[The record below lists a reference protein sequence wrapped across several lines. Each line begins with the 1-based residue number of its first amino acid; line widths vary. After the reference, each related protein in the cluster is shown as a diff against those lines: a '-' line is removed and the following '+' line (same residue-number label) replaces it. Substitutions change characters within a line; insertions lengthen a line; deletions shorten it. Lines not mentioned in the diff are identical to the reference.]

1 MKKWTAKEL
10 LCNSRGLDDGY
21 VFLHKDHPLS
31 KETHFIMGA
40 DEYTKNKFLLSDIG
54 KISCFFG
61 YFRKPLSHEIH
72 SLDDDSSVP
81 LPATSNKIS
90 RSSDVFSGPIEPNQ
104 AVCFAFTEPDIK
116 GHISEILQGAVLPPS
131 VLTDEDRRI
140 RRPRLNRGGDTI
152 ANLGGSNKSHKS
164 GYGSMNI
171 NSYERDLAI
180 KSGRGGQLN
189 QAGTRT
195 WGSLEPTPKRYNSGQ
210 YSVTPQVPTMQRWQP
225 PTSRPPP
232 STNFPPPPPHPSQ
245 QWPQQQ
251 NQQFSQGYNQQ
262 QQQYNMNTGVYN
274 QQAMAAMTGIVHG
287 QSPQQ
292 QWGGN
297 ANYPNQ
303 SIPLPQQQ
311 QNYIH
316 QPNYGLPPNYNQPN
330 SNQSGFAFNQ
340 QGQRYQQQQAQSHF
354 AFNRQGMHQQQQQQ
368 QQQVQP
374 QTGGRANLTNLRA
387 QLMSTLQKQRKN
399 D

>member
-31 KETHFIMGA
+31 RATQFILGS
-40 DEYTKNKFLLSDIG
+40 EEFTKNNFFLADIG
-54 KISCFFG
+54 KVSCFFG

-81 LPATSNKIS
+81 LPATSSNIS
-90 RSSDVFSGPIEPNQ
+90 RASDVFSGPIDPNE
-104 AVCFAFTEPDIK
+104 AVCFAFTEPEIK
-116 GHISEILQGAVLPPS
+116 GHISEILQGAALLPS

-171 NSYERDLAI
+171 SSYERELAV

-189 QAGTRT
+189 QAGTRS
-195 WGSLEPTPKRYNSGQ
+195 WGSMEPTPKRYHSGQ

-225 PTSRPPP
+225 PPPP
-232 STNFPPPPPHPSQ
+232 SNFPPPPPHPSQ
-245 QWPQQQ
+245 QWAQQQ
-251 NQQFSQGYNQQ
+251 SHQFGQGYQQ
-262 QQQYNMNTGVYN
+262 HSQHNINEGVYN
-274 QQAMAAMTGIVHG
+274 QQALVAMSGVVHY
-287 QSPQQ
+287 QSQQQ

-297 ANYPNQ
+297 MNYINQ

-311 QNYIH
+311 QNHIH
-316 QPNYGLPPNYNQPN
+316 NSNHLPVYNQPN
-330 SNQSGFAFNQ
+330 AHQGGFAFNQ
-340 QGQRYQQQQAQSHF
+340 QGQHYQQQQAQSHF
-354 AFNRQGMHQQQQQQ
+354 AFNRPGMQQQQQH
-368 QQQVQP
+368 VQP

-387 QLMSTLQKQRKN
+387 QLMSTLQKQRKG